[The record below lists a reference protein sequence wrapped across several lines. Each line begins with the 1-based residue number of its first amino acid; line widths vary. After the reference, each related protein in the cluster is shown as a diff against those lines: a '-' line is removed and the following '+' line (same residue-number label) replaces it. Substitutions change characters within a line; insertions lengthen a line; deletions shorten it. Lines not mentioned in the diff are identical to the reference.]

1 MQGNYSLMRDL
12 ILTLHLKIKDW
23 RKTMTILEEIRE
35 GFASMTTIGAMK
47 INNLAEEYAAKGFS

>member
-1 MQGNYSLMRDL
+1 
-12 ILTLHLKIKDW
+12 
-23 RKTMTILEEIRE
+23 MTILEEIRE